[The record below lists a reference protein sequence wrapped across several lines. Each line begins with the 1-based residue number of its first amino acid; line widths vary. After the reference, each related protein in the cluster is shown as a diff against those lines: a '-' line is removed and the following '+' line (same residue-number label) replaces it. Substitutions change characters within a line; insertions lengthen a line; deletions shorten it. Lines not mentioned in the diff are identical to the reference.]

1 MFPEGTR
8 SRGRGFL
15 PFKRGAFHAAI
26 QAGVP
31 IVPIVCSSTHG
42 QVKLNRR
49 DNGAVK
55 VEVLDPIYTKGL
67 TEADIPELVSQ
78 CETLMQQK
86 QQELDEQ
93 LAILDR

>member
-1 MFPEGTR
+1 
-8 SRGRGFL
+8 
-15 PFKRGAFHAAI
+15 
-26 QAGVP
+26 
-31 IVPIVCSSTHG
+31 
-42 QVKLNRR
+42 VKLNRR